1 MSLEELLFAPIVLF
15 IRWPLAALVPA
26 AAFGWGYHVKH
37 KRWPLVA
44 AIVWALYALYES
56 LMSARILCTG
66 ECNIRVDLL
75 VLYPLLVII
84 SVAAIVSLLR
94 KPRNA

>member
-26 AAFGWGYHVKH
+26 AAFGWGYRRKH
-37 KRWPLVA
+37 KRWVLVA
-44 AIVWALYALYES
+44 SIVWALYALYES
-56 LMSARILCTG
+56 LMSARILCSG

-84 SVAAIVSLLR
+84 TVAAIVSLMR